1 MRSQVTG
8 ELVFRTARDLATAL
22 RTRELSA
29 REVMQAHL
37 DQIEAFNPAVNAIV
51 SLDGGAAMDAAD
63 RADRRLAQGAPL
75 GRLHGLPMA
84 HKDTH
89 LTGGLRTTFGSPVHA
104 EFAPDSSST
113 AP

>member
-1 MRSQVTG
+1 MPD
-8 ELVFRTARDLATAL
+8 ELVFRTARDLATAI

-51 SLDGGAAMDAAD
+51 NLDGDRALAGADEAD
-63 RADRRLAQGAPL
+63 RTLAE
-75 GRLHGLPMA
+75 GREVGVLHGLPMA